1 MENSINELDIEDS
14 LKIASKEWNRII
26 NAATK
31 DGYREGIEDGSNSV
45 FQESFNNGYK
55 EGFQIAFI
63 LGKFKSLL
71 NIISRDVEHP
81 QNINE
86 ILDKIKRGICH
97 ICVTEFQ
104 NINDQKIFS
113 EIINEQR
120 SYSLKVLQTLYQYFQ
135 PYVKQLNINE
145 SDILKIQ
152 NFPELKNN

>member
-1 MENSINELDIEDS
+1 MKFLNIFL
-14 LKIASKEWNRII
+14 
-26 NAATK
+26 K